1 MTASVLT
8 HCLISTQINTVRNKP
23 GRFETVASA
32 RGVKIN
38 EVASMDEAQCIAKFN
53 GGQTIV
59 RVGDSNTRYE
69 SLAFN
74 EFLEQGTIL
83 SSLARNGDEGKGQI
97 DDLTFWNRP
106 PGYSPPRSGDGSHLR
121 RMDKKYKAC
130 PDDKK
135 YACYEDGPAP
145 VPRYSP
151 TKKPTKPSGGRYMP
165 TYKPTRG
172 SD

>member
-1 MTASVLT
+1 MARL
-8 HCLISTQINTVRNKP
+8 LITLAL
-23 GRFETVASA
+23 GASA
-32 RGVKIN
+32 LTQ
-38 EVASMDEAQCIAKFN
+38 DEAQCIAKFN

-121 RMDKKYKAC
+121 RMDKKYK
-130 PDDKK
+130 
-135 YACYEDGPAP
+135 
-145 VPRYSP
+145 
-151 TKKPTKPSGGRYMP
+151 TGGSSSYFFAQ
-165 TYKPTRG
+165 TTW
-172 SD
+172 